1 MNYYRR
7 VFMSLALPLRFS
19 MTFSLLLSSLAICG
33 STPLVAQ
40 TGEKRLPFRTAIEL
54 ALKNSPATGISRYD
68 QQRAKATL
76 QQSRDFFLPSMVI
89 GSGLG
94 FSYGFPLSLEG
105 AAPSIFNVNI
115 QGGLLN
121 FAQKE
126 NVKAA
131 KTDQEISAN
140 QGADR
145 RNDVILETALSYMQ
159 LDLLQSSLTIQSEQQ
174 AAAAKYLDIAT
185 QRAQA
190 GLDSQVEITRAK
202 LAVAR
207 TRLDIAQTRGA
218 ADQLR
223 LRLSQLTGLA
233 VSDVVT
239 DTESIPK
246 LPAVSQTDDL
256 PAEALKTNYVAKL
269 ADQSVLAKQHRA
281 KAERKALYPSVDLV
295 AQYAMLAR
303 YNNYDEFFNKF
314 QRNNVTAGIAM
325 RFPFLNRAQ
334 HAAAEAAEADAN
346 KAREE
351 AKNVKQQVS
360 ADTLKLQRSVEQ
372 LAAAH
377 DVAELEHQLAE
388 ADIETAHARIE
399 NGQATLKDEQ
409 NARVAEHQRYTALLN
424 SSFEL
429 DRIQVQLLKQ
439 LGSLEK
445 WALGPTR

>member
-1 MNYYRR
+1 MKHYRR
-7 VFMSLALPLRFS
+7 VFILALPLRLFAI
-19 MTFSLLLSSLAICG
+19 FSLLLSSLAICG
-33 STPLVAQ
+33 TTPLVAQ
-40 TGEKRLPFRTAIEL
+40 TGERLPFRTAIEL

-68 QQRAKATL
+68 QQKAKATVN
-76 QQSRDFFLPSMVI
+76 QSKDFFLPSMVF

-105 AAPSIFNVNI
+105 AAPSIFNVNV
-115 QGGLLN
+115 QGGLIN

-131 KTDQEISAN
+131 QTDLAISAT

-145 RNDVILETALSYMQ
+145 RNDVIVETALAYMQ
-159 LDLLQSSLTIQSEQQ
+159 LDLLQSSIAIQSEQQ

-218 ADQLR
+218 SDQLR
-223 LRLSQLTGLA
+223 SRLSQLTGLPTI
-233 VSDVVT
+233 DIVT
-239 DTESIPK
+239 DTESIPQ
-246 LPAVSQTDDL
+246 LPAVSQEQDL
-256 PAEALKTNYVAKL
+256 PTEAVKANYVAKL
-269 ADQSVLAKQHRA
+269 ADQSVEAKVHRA
-281 KAERKALYPSVDLV
+281 NAERKALYPTVDLV
-295 AQYAMLAR
+295 AQYAVLAR
-303 YNNYDEFFNKF
+303 YNNYDQFFSKF
-314 QRNNVTAGIAM
+314 QRNNVTAGVAI
-325 RFPFLNRAQ
+325 RFPFFNSAQ
-334 HAAAEAAEADAN
+334 HMAAVAAKADAN

-351 AKNVKQQVS
+351 ARSVKQQVS

-377 DVAELEHQLAE
+377 DVAELEHQLAQ
-388 ADIETAHARIE
+388 ADIEAAHARIE
-399 NGQATLKDEQ
+399 NGQATMKDEQ
-409 NARVAEHQRYTALLN
+409 NARVAEHQRYTALLS

-429 DRIQVQLLKQ
+429 DRIQVQLLRQ
-439 LGSLEK
+439 LGNLEK

>member
-1 MNYYRR
+1 MNCYRR
-7 VFMSLALPLRFS
+7 VFILALPLRLS
-19 MTFSLLLSSLAICG
+19 IVFSLLLSSLVTCG
-33 STPLVAQ
+33 STPLLAQ
-40 TGEKRLPFRTAIEL
+40 TAEKRLPFRTAIEL

-68 QQRAKATL
+68 QQRAKATVR
-76 QQSRDFFLPSMVI
+76 QSKDFFLPSMVF

-105 AAPSIFNVNI
+105 AAPSIFNVNV
-115 QGGLLN
+115 QGGLIN

-131 KTDQEISAN
+131 QTDQEISAT
-140 QGADR
+140 QAADR
-145 RNDVILETALSYMQ
+145 RNDVILETSLAYMQ
-159 LDLLQSSLTIQSEQQ
+159 LDLLQSSLAIQSEQQ

-223 LRLSQLTGLA
+223 SRLSQLTGLPA
-233 VSDVVT
+233 TEIVT
-239 DTESIPK
+239 DTESIPQ
-246 LPAVSQTDDL
+246 LPAVSQEQDL
-256 PAEALKTNYVAKL
+256 PAEAVKANYVAKL
-269 ADQSVLAKQHRA
+269 ADQSVEAKEHRA

-295 AQYAMLAR
+295 GQYAVLAR

-314 QRNNVTAGIAM
+314 QRNNVTAGVAI
-325 RFPFLNRAQ
+325 RFPFLNSAQ
-334 HAAAEAAEADAN
+334 HAAADAAEADAN

-351 AKNVKQQVS
+351 AKSVKQQVS

-377 DVAELEHQLAE
+377 DVAQLEHQLAQ
-388 ADIETAHARIE
+388 ADIEAAHARIE

-409 NARVAEHQRYTALLN
+409 NARVAEHQRYTALLS
-424 SSFEL
+424 SSFDL
-429 DRIQVQLLKQ
+429 DRIQVQLLRQ
-439 LGSLEK
+439 LGNLEK